1 MMGRHKSQLRDEV
14 FLSMFRVSAY
24 LILAVTFFFF
34 FYIIKNGLPV
44 MSAGFLLKMPSE
56 GMTAGGIYPAIVGT
70 ALVTLLTAL
79 FSLPLGVGAA
89 IYLTQY
95 ASDNWGTRFLRLSIR
110 NLSGVPS
117 IVFGL
122 FGLAFFVNIL
132 NMKPGILTAGM
143 TLGLLVL
150 PWTITTA
157 EESLRSVPNGFREAA
172 IALGAGPW
180 FTIRSVILP
189 TALPGILTGLV
200 LGMARAAGE
209 TAPILFVGVSFYL
222 PQLPKSLFDQF
233 MALPY
238 HLYVLSTQHHSIEL
252 VRPIAFGTSFV
263 LVAVIL
269 VMSGS
274 VVVVRMRLR
283 RKYQQW

>member
-1 MMGRHKSQLRDEV
+1 MTRNKSQLRDEV
-14 FLSMFRVSAY
+14 FLSIFRLCAFG
-24 LILAVTFFFF
+24 ILSVTLFFFV
-34 FYIIKNGLPV
+34 YIVKNGLPV
-44 MSAGFLLKMPSE
+44 ISRDFIFSSPSN
-56 GMTAGGIYPAIVGT
+56 GMTEGGIYPAIVGT
-70 ALVTLLTAL
+70 ALVTVLTAL
-79 FSLPLGVGAA
+79 LALPMGVGAA

-95 ASDNWGTRFLRLSIR
+95 ASDNWITRLLRLSIR

-132 NMKPGILTAGM
+132 GIKPGILTSGM
-143 TLGLLVL
+143 TLGLLIL

-157 EESLRSVPNGFREAA
+157 EESLRSVPKGYKEAA
-172 IALGAGPW
+172 IALGAAPW

-189 TALPGILTGLV
+189 PALPGILTGLI

-222 PQLPKSLFDQF
+222 PQLPKTLFDQF

-238 HLYVLSTQHHSIEL
+238 HLYVLSTQHHSITL
-252 VRPIAFGTSFV
+252 VRPIAFGTS
-263 LVAVIL
+263 
-269 VMSGS
+269 
-274 VVVVRMRLR
+274 
-283 RKYQQW
+283 